1 MNRLIVN
8 LFQGK
13 FVLCKQQHFFH
24 PDCAQ
29 RFILNS
35 PYDAQQQHP
44 SYGGASSTGSN
55 NNINNNYASPLL
67 VLKCPHCGLD
77 TPERTS
83 TVTMKCQTLPVF
95 LPAQKT
101 KM

>member
-1 MNRLIVN
+1 M
-8 LFQGK
+8 
-13 FVLCKQQHFFH
+13 LCKQQHFFH

-35 PYDAQQQHP
+35 PYDAQQPQNA
-44 SYGGASSTGSN
+44 GGPGG
-55 NNINNNYASPLL
+55 NYASPLL

>member
-1 MNRLIVN
+1 M
-8 LFQGK
+8 
-13 FVLCKQQHFFH
+13 LCKQQHFFH

-35 PYDAQQQHP
+35 PYDDADQQQQQQQP
-44 SYGGASSTGSN
+44 PLAAGGG
-55 NNINNNYASPLL
+55 PML

-95 LPAQKT
+95 LPAQKS

>member
-1 MNRLIVN
+1 MFFLLAI
-8 LFQGK
+8 QGK

-35 PYDAQQQHP
+35 PYDAEQQQQP
-44 SYGGASSTGSN
+44 QLAQSMAGGG
-55 NNINNNYASPLL
+55 PML

-95 LPAQKT
+95 LPAQKA

>member
-1 MNRLIVN
+1 M
-8 LFQGK
+8 
-13 FVLCKQQHFFH
+13 LCKQQHFFH

-35 PYDAQQQHP
+35 PYDADQQLQQP
-44 SYGGASSTGSN
+44 SMHLQPLAAGGG
-55 NNINNNYASPLL
+55 PML

-95 LPAQKT
+95 LPAQKA

>member
-1 MNRLIVN
+1 MFSFLAV
-8 LFQGK
+8 LQGK

-35 PYDAQQQHP
+35 PYDAEQQQP
-44 SYGGASSTGSN
+44 QLAQSMAGCG
-55 NNINNNYASPLL
+55 PML

>member
-1 MNRLIVN
+1 M
-8 LFQGK
+8 
-13 FVLCKQQHFFH
+13 LCKQQHFFH

-29 RFILNS
+29 RFILNT
-35 PYDAQQQHP
+35 PYEGRDQQQ
-44 SYGGASSTGSN
+44 GGAKFSS
-55 NNINNNYASPLL
+55 PML
-67 VLKCPHCGLD
+67 VLKCPHCGID

-95 LPAQKT
+95 LPTQKY

>member
-1 MNRLIVN
+1 M
-8 LFQGK
+8 
-13 FVLCKQQHFFH
+13 LCKQQHFFH

-29 RFILNS
+29 RFILSTSYEKELGDEEDQGVKFSS
-35 PYDAQQQHP
+35 PV
-44 SYGGASSTGSN
+44 
-55 NNINNNYASPLL
+55 L

-83 TVTMKCQTLPVF
+83 TVTMKCQSLPVF
-95 LPAQKT
+95 LRTQKY